1 MQDTSHP
8 LASAGRSFLPIP
20 GALSYYPAQH
30 RGKFPSVRAALAS
43 IGCIGEAAALQID
56 NARVNASPS
65 IAVPVTLSTAPGERC
80 LAVVV
85 PRPGGKAD
93 LWLGLLEVASD
104 DRDAVAGAVRQF
116 TEAGG
121 GKGAWAIFEWTRQ
134 PGAAQ

>member
-1 MQDTSHP
+1 MSETHP
-8 LASAGRSFLPIP
+8 PASEQHSPPLIP
-20 GALSYYPAQH
+20 GSLSYYPAQH

-43 IGCIGEAAALQID
+43 IGCIGEAAALQIE

-65 IAVPVTLSTAPGERC
+65 IAVPVAFPTFPEDRFLGVIVR
-80 LAVVV
+80 
-85 PRPGGKAD
+85 RPGGGAD

-104 DRDAVAGAVRQF
+104 DRGAVADAVRQF

-134 PGAAQ
+134 PGAVQ